1 MAIAESQLLTIDT
14 IPLLLLPDWQT
25 DTISESDCPDMSEE
39 AERLRNLEL
48 ERKVAR
54 ARALELKRQIQKETK
69 RKKRLLSKTRR
80 FTSAELFSAAR
91 RAEMTEA
98 EGGVAPP

>member
-1 MAIAESQLLTIDT
+1 MDGAASA
-14 IPLLLLPDWQT
+14 T
-25 DTISESDCPDMSEE
+25 DPY

-69 RKKRLLSKTRR
+69 RKKSLQSKTRR

-91 RAEMTEA
+91 RAEVAEA
-98 EGGVAPP
+98 ESGGAPP